1 MGLELDVEV
10 LDRGGAA
17 GLLDLERVQAPDDHA
32 DLGAVVHGA
41 DLRVLQDRA
50 LGDELAVL
58 DADVGDLH
66 ADAGVQARG
75 QAGADL
81 EAEQAA
87 AEQRVLVAAGLDR
100 RRHRVHD
107 RLRQALGALDAVD
120 LRRAVLTE
128 LAGQVVGDALA
139 DDDRV
144 ALGAEL
150 GRELR
155 ALGDRAERVL
165 VDRAVVVQRV
175 DQDPAHASSFLS
187 SSHATI
193 FSTVSLVSSSSMI
206 WPADLAG
213 GAAKSLQCA
222 RAWSKPTR
230 SASMPDVARR
240 LDLQRLLLGAH
251 DRLQRRVARLV
262 DRVADRDHGRELDVH
277 RVVAVLGLTL
287 AAQRA
292 VLDVDLDH
300 LGQ

>member
-1 MGLELDVEV
+1 M
-10 LDRGGAA
+10 
-17 GLLDLERVQAPDDHA
+17 
-32 DLGAVVHGA
+32 HGA

-58 DADVGDLH
+58 GADVGDLH

-87 AEQRVLVAAGLDR
+87 AEQRVLVAAGFDR

-120 LRRAVLTE
+120 LAGAELTQLGGE
-128 LAGQVVGDALA
+128 IVGDALA

-150 GRELR
+150 GREAR
-155 ALGDRAERVL
+155 PFGHGPERVL
-165 VDRAVVVQRV
+165 VERAFVVQRV

-213 GAAKSLQCA
+213 GAAKSLQWA
-222 RAWSKPTR
+222 RAWS
-230 SASMPDVARR
+230 
-240 LDLQRLLLGAH
+240 
-251 DRLQRRVARLV
+251 
-262 DRVADRDHGRELDVH
+262 
-277 RVVAVLGLTL
+277 
-287 AAQRA
+287 
-292 VLDVDLDH
+292 
-300 LGQ
+300 